1 LPSEVESK
9 RLHHFGNEGLA
20 KGSARYDKHVRQTE
34 SYQDK
39 YATEGSNV
47 DLQPSEE
54 ERMARTDR
62 PDEEIERIIDSRER
76 KET

>member
-1 LPSEVESK
+1 MPSEVNSK
-9 RLHHFGNEGLA
+9 RLHHFGDGDQA
-20 KGSARYDKHVRQTE
+20 KGHTRYDKHVRQKE
-34 SYQDK
+34 SDQDK
-39 YATEGSNV
+39 YGTEGSNV

-54 ERMARTDR
+54 ERVAITDR